1 MLLGTPFHA
10 RTAPLCHH
18 RRWRNWSGYAAA
30 LSYEPGHEH
39 EYYAVRSGAA
49 LFDVSPLRKY
59 EVAGPD
65 AAALID
71 RVVTRDAVACA
82 ERRVLY
88 TPWCDEAGKLIDDG
102 TVQRLAADTFRVTA
116 ADPCLRWFQDCALGM
131 DANVRDI
138 TLDLA
143 ALALQGPTSRDILA
157 RLVTGADIAALPYF
171 ALAEGRI
178 GAAPV
183 TITRT
188 GYTGD
193 LGYEIW
199 LRPRDALA
207 VWDALTETGRG
218 HGLAP
223 AGLDALDIARIEAGL
238 LLKEVDYV
246 SAWNALI
253 ESRKSS
259 PYEAGLGW
267 AVQPRPGRDFVGRGA
282 LAGEAAKPSGWAFV
296 GIEVDWP
303 PVEARFAAVGL
314 PPLVA
319 GRASRDAV
327 PVFRAGRAG
336 GRQIGYVT
344 SSTFSPIL
352 KKYVA
357 LATIRRAFA
366 EPGTRVDVELTVE
379 FVRHRVPAAVVK
391 TPFFD
396 PVRKRSL
403 PGEFKRSL
411 PGEFKRSLPGEFK
424 RG

>member
-1 MLLGTPFHA
+1 MLLETPFHL
-10 RTAPLCHH
+10 RTTALCRS

-30 LSYEPGHEH
+30 LSYEPGHEY

-49 LFDVSPLRKY
+49 LFDISPLRKY
-59 EVAGPD
+59 EVTGAD
-65 AAALID
+65 AAALVD
-71 RVVTRDAVACA
+71 RLVTRNVFCCA
-82 ERRVLY
+82 EEQVLY

-102 TVQRLAADTFRVTA
+102 TVQRLGADMFRITA
-116 ADPCLRWFQDCALGM
+116 ADPCLRWFQDCGLGM
-131 DANVRDI
+131 DAAVRDV

-171 ALAEGRI
+171 ALAEGHI

-199 LRPRDALA
+199 LAPEHALA
-207 VWDALTETGRG
+207 VWDALVETGRG
-218 HGLAP
+218 FGLAP
-223 AGLDALDIARIEAGL
+223 AGLDALDVARIEAGL

-246 SAWNALI
+246 SSWTALI

-267 AVQPRPGRDFVGRGA
+267 TVQPRPSRDFVGQKALEREAATPSEWA
-282 LAGEAAKPSGWAFV
+282 LAGLEADWP
-296 GIEVDWP
+296 GIEK
-303 PVEARFAAVGL
+303 RFAAVGL

-327 PVFRAGRAG
+327 PIYAGAARQGGGA
-336 GRQIGYVT
+336 GRQIGYIT
-344 SSTFSPIL
+344 SATFSPIL
-352 KKYVA
+352 KKYIA
-357 LATIRRAFA
+357 LATIRRDFA
-366 EPGTRVDVELTVE
+366 EQGSRIEVELTVE
-379 FVRHRVPAAVVK
+379 FVRHRVPARVVG

-396 PVRKRSL
+396 PARKR
-403 PGEFKRSL
+403 G
-411 PGEFKRSLPGEFK
+411 
-424 RG
+424 

>member
-1 MLLGTPFHA
+1 MRDKSPASHLAALPFRGKFPGMLFETPFHP
-10 RTAPLCHH
+10 RTAALCRS

-30 LSYEPGHEH
+30 LSYEPGHEY
-39 EYYAVRSGAA
+39 EYYAVRSGSA

-59 EVAGPD
+59 EVTGPD
-65 AAALID
+65 AAALMD
-71 RVVTRDAVACA
+71 RVMTRTVFRCAVG
-82 ERRVLY
+82 RVLY

-102 TVQRLAADTFRVTA
+102 TVQRLGADTFRVTA

-131 DANVRDI
+131 DAEVRDI

-143 ALALQGPTSRDILA
+143 ALGLQGPTSRDILA

-171 ALAEGRI
+171 ALAEGSI

-199 LRPRDALA
+199 VRPGHALA
-207 VWDALTETGRG
+207 VWDALTEEGRG

-223 AGLDALDIARIEAGL
+223 AGLDALDVARIEAGL

-246 SAWNALI
+246 SAWTALI

-282 LAGEAAKPSGWAFV
+282 LEREAAKRSEWAFA

-319 GRASRDAV
+319 GRASREAV
-327 PVFRAGRAG
+327 PVFED
-336 GRQIGYVT
+336 GRQIGYAT

-357 LATIRRAFA
+357 LATIRRDFA

-379 FVRHRVPAAVVK
+379 FVRHKVPAKVVN

-396 PVRKRSL
+396 PARKR
-403 PGEFKRSL
+403 R
-411 PGEFKRSLPGEFK
+411 
-424 RG
+424 

>member
-1 MLLGTPFHA
+1 MLLDTPFHP
-10 RTAPLCHH
+10 RTAPLCHS
-18 RRWRNWSGYAAA
+18 RRWSNWSGYAIA
-30 LSYEPGHEH
+30 LSYEPSHEY

-59 EVAGPD
+59 EVTGPD
-65 AAALID
+65 AAWLVD
-71 RVVTRDAVACA
+71 RVVTRDAFDCP
-82 ERRVLY
+82 RGRVLY

-102 TVQRLAADTFRVTA
+102 TVQRMGADTFRITA
-116 ADPCLRWFQDCALGM
+116 ADPCLRWLQDCALGM
-131 DANVRDI
+131 DATVRDI

-157 RLVTGADIAALPYF
+157 RLVTGADIAALPFF
-171 ALAEGRI
+171 ALTEGFI

-199 LRPRDALA
+199 VPPEHALA
-207 VWDALTETGRG
+207 VWDALMETGRG
-218 HGLAP
+218 YGLAP
-223 AGLDALDIARIEAGL
+223 AGLDALDVARIEAGL
-238 LLKEVDYV
+238 PLKEVDYV
-246 SAWNALI
+246 STWTALI

-259 PYEAGLGW
+259 PCEAGLGW
-267 AVQPRPGRDFVGRGA
+267 TVQPRPGRDFVGRKA
-282 LAGEAAKPSGWAFV
+282 LEREAAKPSEWVFAGL
-296 GIEVDWP
+296 EVDWP
-303 PVEARFAAVGL
+303 RIEARFASVGL

-319 GRASRDAV
+319 GRASRDPV
-327 PVFRAGRAG
+327 PIYAAGR
-336 GRQIGYVT
+336 QVGYVT

-366 EPGTRVDVELTVE
+366 RPAGRVDVELTVE
-379 FVRHRVPAAVVK
+379 FVRHKVPARVVK

-396 PVRKRSL
+396 PARKRSQVQ
-403 PGEFKRSL
+403 PAAGIPAAFDRQ
-411 PGEFKRSLPGEFK
+411 
-424 RG
+424 

>member
-1 MLLGTPFHA
+1 MLLETPFHS
-10 RTAPLCHH
+10 RTAPLCRS

-30 LSYEPGHEH
+30 LSYEPGHEY

-49 LFDVSPLRKY
+49 LFDISPLRKY
-59 EVAGPD
+59 EVTGPD
-65 AAALID
+65 AAALVD
-71 RVVTRDAVACA
+71 RVVTRSALDCPVG
-82 ERRVLY
+82 RVFY

-102 TVQRLAADTFRVTA
+102 TVQRLSADTFRITA

-131 DANVRDI
+131 DASVRDI

-143 ALALQGPTSRDILA
+143 ALALQGPTSRDILVG
-157 RLVTGADIAALPYF
+157 LVTGADIAALPYF
-171 ALAEGRI
+171 AVTEGHI

-199 LRPRDALA
+199 LAPEHALA
-207 VWDALTETGRG
+207 VWDALMETGRG
-218 HGLAP
+218 YGIAP
-223 AGLDALDIARIEAGL
+223 AGLDALDVARIEAGL

-246 SAWNALI
+246 SSWTALI

-267 AVQPRPGRDFVGRGA
+267 TVQPRPGRDFVGQRVLEREAASPSRWA
-282 LAGEAAKPSGWAFV
+282 LAGLEA
-296 GIEVDWP
+296 DWP
-303 PVEARFAAVGL
+303 SIEKRFAAVGL

-319 GRASRDAV
+319 GRASREAV
-327 PVFRAGRAG
+327 PIYAHKGPGA

-344 SSTFSPIL
+344 SATFSPIL
-352 KKYVA
+352 KKYIA
-357 LATIRRAFA
+357 LATIRRDFGK
-366 EPGTRVDVELTVE
+366 PGTRIEVELTVE
-379 FVRHRVPAAVVK
+379 FARHRVPATIVK

-396 PVRKRSL
+396 PARKR
-403 PGEFKRSL
+403 G
-411 PGEFKRSLPGEFK
+411 
-424 RG
+424 

>member
-1 MLLGTPFHA
+1 MLLDTPFHP
-10 RTAPLCHH
+10 RTAALCHS

-30 LSYEPGHEH
+30 LSYEPGHEY

-59 EVAGPD
+59 EVTGPD
-65 AAALID
+65 AAALMD
-71 RVVTRDAVACA
+71 RVVTRNVFRCAVG
-82 ERRVLY
+82 RVVY
-88 TPWCDEAGKLIDDG
+88 SPWCDEAGKLIDDG
-102 TVQRLAADTFRVTA
+102 TVQRLSADTFRVTA

-131 DANVRDI
+131 DAEVRDV

-157 RLVTGADIAALPYF
+157 RLVTGADIAALSYF
-171 ALAEGRI
+171 ALAEGAV

-199 LRPRDALA
+199 VRPGHALA
-207 VWDALTETGRG
+207 VWDALMEEGRG

-223 AGLDALDIARIEAGL
+223 AGLDALDVARIEAGL

-246 SAWNALI
+246 SAWTALI

-267 AVQPRPGRDFVGRGA
+267 AVQPRPGRDFVGRRA
-282 LAGEAAKPSGWAFV
+282 LEREAVKGSGWGFA
-296 GIEVDWP
+296 GIEVEWP
-303 PVEARFAAVGL
+303 PIEARFAAVGL

-319 GRASRDAV
+319 GRASREAV
-327 PVFRAGRAG
+327 PVFAG
-336 GRQIGYVT
+336 GKQIGYAT

-357 LATIRRAFA
+357 LATIRRDYAK
-366 EPGTRVDVELTVE
+366 PGTRVDVELTVE
-379 FVRHRVPAAVVK
+379 FVRHKVPARVVK

-396 PVRKRSL
+396 PARKRS
-403 PGEFKRSL
+403 
-411 PGEFKRSLPGEFK
+411 
-424 RG
+424 

>member
-1 MLLGTPFHA
+1 MLLETPFHP
-10 RTAPLCHH
+10 RTAALCRS

-30 LSYEPGHEH
+30 LSYEPGHEY

-59 EVAGPD
+59 EVTGPE
-65 AAALID
+65 AAALMD
-71 RVVTRDAVACA
+71 RVVTRNVFCCA
-82 ERRVLY
+82 EGRVLY

-102 TVQRLAADTFRVTA
+102 TVQRLGADTFRVTA

-131 DANVRDI
+131 DAEVRDI

-171 ALAEGRI
+171 ALAEGAV

-199 LRPRDALA
+199 VRPEHALA
-207 VWDALTETGRG
+207 VWDALMEEGRG

-223 AGLDALDIARIEAGL
+223 AGLDALDVARIEAGL

-246 SAWNALI
+246 SAWTALI

-267 AVQPRPGRDFVGRGA
+267 AVQPRPGRDFVGRRA
-282 LAGEAAKPSGWAFV
+282 LEREAVKGWGWGLA

-319 GRASRDAV
+319 GRASREAV
-327 PVFRAGRAG
+327 PVFAG
-336 GRQIGYVT
+336 GKQIGYAT

-357 LATIRRAFA
+357 LATIRRDYTQ
-366 EPGTRVDVELTVE
+366 PGTRVDVELTVE
-379 FVRHRVPAAVVK
+379 FVRHKVPARVVK

-396 PVRKRSL
+396 PARKR
-403 PGEFKRSL
+403 G
-411 PGEFKRSLPGEFK
+411 
-424 RG
+424 